1 MQINLNQ
8 SEIEQALKNYISD
21 KGISLYGRIVT
32 LAFTAGRKAAGL
44 SAEVNIDED
53 PNFFDAI
60 PSGPLNRVSMS
71 EQYAMDKEAAQA
83 EQMEPVPEVVVER
96 VSEPLPSVAVEGAE
110 VSVTTTSLFA

>member
-8 SEIEQALKNYISD
+8 VEIEQALKNYISD

-53 PNFFDAI
+53 PDFSTVMSTLK
-60 PSGPLNRVSMS
+60 PSMS
-71 EQYAMDKEAAQA
+71 EQCCENRVSLTKDDQTK
-83 EQMEPVPEVVVER
+83 PVCEEVVEEVP
-96 VSEPLPSVAVEGAE
+96 EPLPSVAVEGTE
-110 VSVTTTSLFA
+110 VQAKTTSLFA